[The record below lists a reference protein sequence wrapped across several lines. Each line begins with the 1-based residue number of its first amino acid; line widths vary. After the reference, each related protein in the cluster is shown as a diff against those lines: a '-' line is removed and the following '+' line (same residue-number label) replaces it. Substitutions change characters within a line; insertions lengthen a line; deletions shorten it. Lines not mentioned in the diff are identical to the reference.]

1 MCLNFRL
8 CGMKFVNNVFFVEE
22 IVLCILN
29 EKKYS
34 VKIRM
39 NEGGLLYVILE
50 SFKLCVI
57 IFYIYVV

>member
-8 CGMKFVNNVFFVEE
+8 CDMKFVINVFFVEE

-50 SFKLCVI
+50 IVLYCV
-57 IFYIYVV
+57 